1 MFSFFK
7 NIFSSKKDES
17 IVIEEE
23 KFETPAL
30 NSEPENISEQE
41 LVVKPKTQEELEEAV
56 IENWWSKQN
65 KQSCANHYDLIYSG
79 INMDRFSNLEA
90 KVGKFTFKRAYF
102 GDNWA
107 ITIDEK
113 K

>member
-7 NIFSSKKDES
+7 NIFSSKKDDS

-23 KFETPAL
+23 KFETPII
-30 NSEPENISEQE
+30 NSIPEPEIE
-41 LVVKPKTQEELEEAV
+41 VKPKTQEELEEAV
-56 IENWWSKQN
+56 IDKWWSKQN
-65 KQSCANHYDLIYSG
+65 KPLCANHYDLIYSG

-102 GDNWA
+102 GDNWT